1 LGKNERFSWADRNSA
16 KENIESQLL
25 QNRKGVVVITN
36 TGGSA
41 EKKNIRRKVEA
52 LLYRMS
58 EELAGITDAFL
69 PNEIG

>member
-1 LGKNERFSWADRNSA
+1 V
-16 KENIESQLL
+16 I
-25 QNRKGVVVITN
+25 VITN

-41 EKKNIRRKVEA
+41 EEKNIRRKVEA

-58 EELAGITDAFL
+58 EELSGIADAFL